1 MEIYS
6 FAFVLLVTVGLV
18 LYYTV
23 LRRCQ
28 WLCLLAISLV
38 FFAASGWQG
47 IFFLFFTALTVW
59 GGGLWLARLDADCAA
74 RRKAPGITKD
84 EKKAV
89 KAKTQRRKKGA
100 VALVLVTNFLV
111 LGYFKY
117 WSYFVRL
124 LAGAVAATAPSAL
137 GLVMPLG
144 ISFYTF
150 QAIGYLIDC
159 FRGRHPAEKNPARF
173 LLFISFFPQLI
184 QGPINRY
191 GAMEPQL
198 TAAHSWEWE
207 RTKRALFVILFGA
220 MKKYAIANLTAPTI
234 AAILDR
240 NDPTLAGSMALLAI
254 LLYSLQQY
262 ADFSGGIDMVLGV
275 AQLFGIEMMPNFRQ
289 PYFSTSLGEF
299 WRRWHISLGAWM
311 RDYLFYPFALT
322 KPMQRFGKWATGH
335 WGKHFGRVL
344 PAAVANLLVFAVVG
358 IWHGPQ
364 AHYLVWGL
372 YNGMVIALADLLEP
386 AFKKMNT
393 ALHIPTES
401 RTWHIFRILRTFVIV
416 NIGWY
421 FDRVGLSLGAAYLR
435 NTFVSFRPEALPAEA
450 PAAFA
455 AVTGPAWGIVAIS
468 TVLVFI
474 HSLLAELGREPYTE
488 VQRLPL
494 ALRWGLYYLV
504 MFLVTLSF
512 ICVTETS
519 GFLYANF

>member
-1 MEIYS
+1 MELYS
-6 FAFVLLVTVGLV
+6 LSFVLLVAVGLV

-28 WLCLLAISLV
+28 WVCLLALSLV
-38 FFAASGWQG
+38 FFASSGAQG
-47 IFFLFFTALTVW
+47 LVFLLFTAFTVW

-84 EKKAV
+84 EKKAI
-89 KAKTQRRKKGA
+89 KMQTTRRKKG
-100 VALVLVTNFLV
+100 VVTLLLVVNFLV

-117 WSYFVRL
+117 WSYFARL
-124 LAGAVAATAPSAL
+124 LPGASAASAPSAL

-150 QAIGYLIDC
+150 QAVGYLIDC
-159 FRGRHPAEKNPARF
+159 YRGRHPAEKNFAKF
-173 LLFISFFPQLI
+173 LLFIGFFPQLI

-191 GAMEPQL
+191 GALEPQL
-198 TAAHSWEWE
+198 TAVHTWEWE
-207 RTKRALFVILFGA
+207 RTKRALFLLLFGA

-234 AAILDR
+234 AAILDG
-240 NDPTLAGSMALLAI
+240 NDTTLAGSMALTAI

-262 ADFSGGIDMVLGV
+262 ADFSGGIDMVLGI
-275 AQLFGIEMMPNFRQ
+275 AQLYGIEMMPNFRQ
-289 PYFSTSLGEF
+289 PYFSTSLGDF

-322 KPMQRFGKWATGH
+322 KPMQSFGKWATKHG
-335 WGKHFGRVL
+335 GKHFGRVL

-372 YNGMVIALADLLEP
+372 YNGAVIALADLLEP
-386 AFKKMNT
+386 AFKKVNT

-401 RTWHIFRILRTFVIV
+401 KGWHIFRILRTFVIV

-421 FDRVGLSLGAAYLR
+421 FDRVGLTMGAACLR
-435 NTFVSFRPEALPAEA
+435 NTFTDFRPAAFTAQA
-450 PAAFA
+450 PGAFA
-455 AVTGPAWGIVAIS
+455 AVSGPAWGIVVIA
-468 TVLVFI
+468 TVLVFV
-474 HSLLAELGREPYTE
+474 HSVLCETGRDPYAE
-488 VQRLPL
+488 VHRLPL
-494 ALRWGLYYLV
+494 PLRWALYYLAI
-504 MFLVTLSF
+504 FLVLISF

>member
-1 MEIYS
+1 MFLLNATMSSKLIINRKKGKLWRFTHLHLS
-6 FAFVLLVTVGLV
+6 FSSQSGWCCITPCCAAVSGFACWRSALSFL
-18 LYYTV
+18 
-23 LRRCQ
+23 
-28 WLCLLAISLV
+28 
-38 FFAASGWQG
+38 AASGWQG

-89 KAKTQRRKKGA
+89 KAKTQRRKKGV

-289 PYFSTSLGEF
+289 PYFSTSLGDF

-322 KPMQRFGKWATGH
+322 KPMQRFGKWATGT
-335 WGKHFGRVL
+335 GASTSAVFCRLQL
-344 PAAVANLLVFAVVG
+344 P
-358 IWHGPQ
+358 
-364 AHYLVWGL
+364 
-372 YNGMVIALADLLEP
+372 
-386 AFKKMNT
+386 
-393 ALHIPTES
+393 
-401 RTWHIFRILRTFVIV
+401 
-416 NIGWY
+416 
-421 FDRVGLSLGAAYLR
+421 
-435 NTFVSFRPEALPAEA
+435 
-450 PAAFA
+450 
-455 AVTGPAWGIVAIS
+455 
-468 TVLVFI
+468 
-474 HSLLAELGREPYTE
+474 
-488 VQRLPL
+488 
-494 ALRWGLYYLV
+494 
-504 MFLVTLSF
+504 
-512 ICVTETS
+512 ICWCS
-519 GFLYANF
+519 P

>member
-1 MEIYS
+1 MAFTSAS
-6 FAFVLLVTVGLV
+6 FIVLTIASVLL
-18 LYYTV
+18 YYIV
-23 LRRCQ
+23 PKKAQ
-28 WLCLLAISLV
+28 WCILLLAS
-38 FFAASGWQG
+38 AAFYMAGS
-47 IFFLFFTALTVW
+47 
-59 GGGLWLARLDADCAA
+59 
-74 RRKAPGITKD
+74 
-84 EKKAV
+84 V
-89 KAKTQRRKKGA
+89 KAFA
-100 VALVLVTNFLV
+100 WVVLVAGMTWVTGLI
-111 LGYFKY
+111 LGRYNAIKPADKAQKAQIQHKKKQIAVICAVCCFGLLYAMKY
-117 WSYFVRL
+117 WNFTLEL
-124 LAGAVAATAPSAL
+124 LPSAL
-137 GLVMPLG
+137 GNHIPRWDFVVPLG
-144 ISFYTF
+144 LSFFIF
-150 QAIGYLIDC
+150 QSMSYVIDVY
-159 FRGRHPAEKNPARF
+159 RGKYAPERNPLRYG
-173 LLFISFFPQLI
+173 LFVSFFPQMV
-184 QGPINRY
+184 QGPISRFDQL
-191 GAMEPQL
+191 APQL
-198 TAAHSWEWE
+198 TAE
-207 RTKRALFVILFGA
+207 RKLCWDDLQIGIQLALWGYFKKIVIADRAAVLVNNVIMENCPYGGAVIALGILF
-220 MKKYAIANLTAPTI
+220 YCIQ
-234 AAILDR
+234 
-240 NDPTLAGSMALLAI
+240 
-254 LLYSLQQY
+254 LYC
-262 ADFSGGIDMVLGV
+262 DFSGGIDMVLGV

-289 PYFSTSLGEF
+289 PYFSTSLGDF

-401 RTWHIFRILRTFVIV
+401 RTWHIFRILRTFIIV

-435 NTFVSFRPEALPAEA
+435 NTFVSFRPEALTAEA

-468 TVLVFI
+468 TVLVFV

>member
-1 MEIYS
+1 MELYS
-6 FAFVLLVTVGLV
+6 LSFVLLVTVGLV

-89 KAKTQRRKKGA
+89 KAKTQRHKKC
-100 VALVLVTNFLV
+100 VV
-111 LGYFKY
+111 
-117 WSYFVRL
+117 
-124 LAGAVAATAPSAL
+124 AL

-289 PYFSTSLGEF
+289 PYFSTSLGDF

-435 NTFVSFRPEALPAEA
+435 NTFVSFRPEALTAEA

-468 TVLVFI
+468 TVLVFV
-474 HSLLAELGREPYTE
+474 HSLIAELGREPYTE

>member
-1 MEIYS
+1 MELYS
-6 FAFVLLVTVGLV
+6 LSFVLLVTVGLV

-23 LRRCQ
+23 LRRYQ

-74 RRKAPGITKD
+74 RRKVPGITKD

-89 KAKTQRRKKGA
+89 KAKTQRHKKGV

-289 PYFSTSLGEF
+289 PYFSTSLGDF
-299 WRRWHISLGAWM
+299 WRRWHISLGSWF
-311 RDYLFYPFALT
+311 RDYVYIPLGGSRRGTVRLAVNTMVVFLLSGLWHGAALHFVVWGGVHGALLLLEKALT
-322 KPMQRFGKWATGH
+322 PCG
-335 WGKHFGRVL
+335 GKHK
-344 PAAVANLLVFAVVG
+344 A
-358 IWHGPQ
+358 
-364 AHYLVWGL
+364 
-372 YNGMVIALADLLEP
+372 
-386 AFKKMNT
+386 
-393 ALHIPTES
+393 
-401 RTWHIFRILRTFVIV
+401 RTWTAVCLRHAYTFSLVCIAWVFFRAASVSDALLLLSRLPVDWSLSTLHTTLLS
-416 NIGWY
+416 IGIQP
-421 FDRVGLSLGAAYLR
+421 VAELVLGALCLHLL
-435 NTFVSFRPEALPAEA
+435 PETSSAA
-450 PAAFA
+450 PSPRSVLAFC
-455 AVTGPAWGIVAIS
+455 
-468 TVLVFI
+468 
-474 HSLLAELGREPYTE
+474 LLALT
-488 VQRLPL
+488 VV
-494 ALRWGLYYLV
+494 AAW
-504 MFLVTLSF
+504 FSTLHTGTTNAF
-512 ICVTETS
+512 IY
-519 GFLYANF
+519 FQF

>member
-1 MEIYS
+1 
-6 FAFVLLVTVGLV
+6 
-18 LYYTV
+18 
-23 LRRCQ
+23 
-28 WLCLLAISLV
+28 
-38 FFAASGWQG
+38 
-47 IFFLFFTALTVW
+47 
-59 GGGLWLARLDADCAA
+59 
-74 RRKAPGITKD
+74 
-84 EKKAV
+84 
-89 KAKTQRRKKGA
+89 
-100 VALVLVTNFLV
+100 
-111 LGYFKY
+111 
-117 WSYFVRL
+117 
-124 LAGAVAATAPSAL
+124 
-137 GLVMPLG
+137 
-144 ISFYTF
+144 
-150 QAIGYLIDC
+150 
-159 FRGRHPAEKNPARF
+159 
-173 LLFISFFPQLI
+173 
-184 QGPINRY
+184 
-191 GAMEPQL
+191 
-198 TAAHSWEWE
+198 
-207 RTKRALFVILFGA
+207 
-220 MKKYAIANLTAPTI
+220 
-234 AAILDR
+234 
-240 NDPTLAGSMALLAI
+240 MALLAI

-262 ADFSGGIDMVLGV
+262 ADFSGGIDIVLGV

-289 PYFSTSLGEF
+289 PYFSTSLGDF

-322 KPMQRFGKWATGH
+322 KPMQRLGKWATGH

-386 AFKKMNT
+386 AFKKMNV

-435 NTFVSFRPEALPAEA
+435 NTLMSFRPEALTAEA

-468 TVLVFI
+468 TVLVFV
-474 HSLLAELGREPYTE
+474 HSLIAELGREPYTE